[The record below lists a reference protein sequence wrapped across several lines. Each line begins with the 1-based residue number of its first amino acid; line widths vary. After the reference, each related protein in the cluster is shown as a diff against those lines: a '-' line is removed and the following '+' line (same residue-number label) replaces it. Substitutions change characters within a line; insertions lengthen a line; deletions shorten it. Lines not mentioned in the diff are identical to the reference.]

1 MTAALLCI
9 LQLWFTRQLTSQ
21 ILSAHGADV
30 KARDVHG
37 ETPLHF
43 AALAEDIPVVKQL
56 FLAGADALASATQGD
71 IPFFLAYE
79 ADTRAVAY
87 G

>member
-1 MTAALLCI
+1 M
-9 LQLWFTRQLTSQ
+9 
-21 ILSAHGADV
+21 
-30 KARDVHG
+30 HG

>member
-1 MTAALLCI
+1 M
-9 LQLWFTRQLTSQ
+9 
-21 ILSAHGADV
+21 